1 MTNELNK
8 RIITSVILFIILL
21 VILYSHSSVFV
32 ISLLIFGFAICIEFK
47 NILRKLVGGLYLPST
62 KFNLKFFALMWIPF
76 IYMFFI
82 FGLLTFDIYKTGGPT
97 FFLFIIS
104 ICFFTD
110 IGGYVIGKTIG
121 GKKLIKI
128 SPNKTLSGSVGS
140 FIFSIIPL
148 IIFTNTNNF
157 QLKFEFSTVILCL
170 LISLISQI
178 GDLFISFL
186 KRKAKIKD
194 TGNILPGHGGVLDRI
209 DGIIIGLPLG
219 LIFFLMIH

>member
-1 MTNELNK
+1 MNNELNK

-21 VILYSHSSVFV
+21 VILYSHISVFG
-32 ISLLIFGFAICIEFK
+32 ISLLIFGFAICLEFK
-47 NILRKLVGGLYLPST
+47 NILKKLVGGLYLPST
-62 KFNLKFFALMWIPF
+62 KFNSKFFVIMWIPF

-82 FGLLTFDIYKTGGPT
+82 FGLLTFDMYKTGGPT

-148 IIFTNTNNF
+148 IIFTNINNF
-157 QLKFEFSTVILCL
+157 QLKFEISTVILCL

-178 GDLFISFL
+178 GDLFISLL

-194 TGNILPGHGGVLDRI
+194 TGNILPGHGGLLDRT
-209 DGIIIGLPLG
+209 DGIIFGIPFAQLL
-219 LIFFLMIH
+219 LNFI

>member
-8 RIITSVILFIILL
+8 RITTSVILFIILL
-21 VILYSHSSVFV
+21 VILYSHSSFFG

-62 KFNLKFFALMWIPF
+62 KFNLKFFVLMWIPF

-110 IGGYVIGKTIG
+110 IGGYIIGKTIG

-148 IIFTNTNNF
+148 IIFTNINNF
-157 QLKFEFSTVILCL
+157 QLKFEISTVILCL

-178 GDLFISFL
+178 GDLFISLL

-194 TGNILPGHGGVLDRI
+194 TGNILPGHGGLLDRA
-209 DGIIIGLPLG
+209 DGIIFAVPFSKLLLNFI
-219 LIFFLMIH
+219 

>member
-21 VILYSHSSVFV
+21 VILYSHSSFFG

-62 KFNLKFFALMWIPF
+62 KFNLKFFVLMWIPF

-110 IGGYVIGKTIG
+110 IGGYIIGKTIG

-148 IIFTNTNNF
+148 IIFTNINNF
-157 QLKFEFSTVILCL
+157 QLKFEISTVILCL

-178 GDLFISFL
+178 GDLFISLL

-194 TGNILPGHGGVLDRI
+194 TGNILPGHGGLLDRA
-209 DGIIIGLPLG
+209 DGIIFAVPFSKLLLNFI
-219 LIFFLMIH
+219 

>member
-47 NILRKLVGGLYLPST
+47 NILRKSVGDLYLPST

-194 TGNILPGHGGVLDRI
+194 TGNILPGHGGLLDRT
-209 DGIIIGLPLG
+209 DGIIFAVPFSKLLLNFI
-219 LIFFLMIH
+219 